1 MTEQTAQIVIA
12 GGGLAASLA
21 ALRLAPAAR
30 VLLIDQR
37 EVAPPQEIR

>member
-1 MTEQTAQIVIA
+1 MDAEKFTPVVRHLTRRA
-12 GGGLAASLA
+12 GIMLSAEVGG
-21 ALRLAPAAR
+21 